1 MIRFQY
7 GLAWVL
13 LVVLVAITVFGS
25 YLMPYTI
32 SSDDK
37 VVLEHRMVD
46 GKDQIVSPPFAP
58 SQENWL
64 GTDHRGYDMLSL
76 LLNGAKYTLGFGLL
90 ITVARFV
97 FAIVVGLYSGVTG
110 RFRNVLQVLQTIT
123 TSVPPLL
130 LLFPALYMFD
140 ASFGLSMGLKPDDP
154 RITMFQII
162 LFIMAVVVGLFPLS
176 NQLAERAHF
185 FNQKEFITV
194 SRSLGASTGRIM
206 FRHILPHLRPELLYG
221 FVTELVQVLFLIGQ
235 LAVLSI
241 FVGGSEP
248 FYLDENRMEFLLLT
262 INGEWGALIA
272 YGTSYIRNYPWI
284 IASPALFLAVSVLIL
299 SYFAHVLQ
307 KRLDHPAFYQ
317 QEPFWKNKSRLAVF
331 GAVAT
336 AALLLIT
343 LMPNKSPSAVATL
356 SLNGQSSRSVVEDV
370 GLESRLKLAEELPAK
385 ASEFMQYLADNNW
398 NDAYEFLA
406 ASETEQVSTPPAPYD
421 KWLQALSSKQY
432 QFVGTGRL
440 TKAKSN
446 SPAAADLI
454 SVEVKVKNPSGQEEI
469 WALVMPG
476 TTRINEIKGGPGQS
490 LR

>member
-1 MIRFQY
+1 MMRFQY
-7 GLAWVL
+7 GLAWGLL
-13 LVVLVAITVFGS
+13 LVLVVVTVFGS

-32 SSDDK
+32 SPEDK
-37 VVLEHRMVD
+37 VTFAHRMVD

-64 GTDHRGYDMLSL
+64 GTDHRGYDMVSL

-90 ITVARFV
+90 ITVARFA
-97 FAIVVGLYSGVTG
+97 FAIVVGLYSGVSG
-110 RFRNVLQVLQTIT
+110 RFRNALRVLQTIT

-130 LLFPALYMFD
+130 LLFPALYMFN
-140 ASFGLSMGLKPDDP
+140 ASFGLSLGLKPDDP
-154 RITMFQII
+154 RIMMFQII
-162 LFIMAVVVGLFPLS
+162 LFIMVIVVGLFPLS

-206 FRHILPHLRPELLYG
+206 FRHIMPHMRPELFYG

-241 FVGGSEP
+241 YVGGSEP
-248 FYLDENRMEFLLLT
+248 LYLDENRMNYLLLT
-262 INGEWGALIA
+262 INGEWGAMIA

-284 IASPALFLAVSVLIL
+284 IAAPALFLAVSVLIL
-299 SYFAHVLQ
+299 SYFSHVLQ
-307 KRLDHPAFYQ
+307 KCLEHPAFYQ
-317 QEPFWKNKSRLAVF
+317 SEPFWKNKSRLVMV
-331 GAVAT
+331 GAGSA

-343 LMPNKSPSAVATL
+343 LVPNKSPSAVATL
-356 SLNGQSSRSVVEDV
+356 SLNGQSNRSVMEDV
-370 GLESRLKLAEELPAK
+370 GIESRLRFAEELPVK
-385 ASEFMQYLADNNW
+385 ASEFMQYLAENNW
-398 NDAYEFLA
+398 DEAENFLA
-406 ASETEQVSTPPAPYD
+406 TSKEGEVSTPPAPYD

-440 TKAKSN
+440 TKGKSN
-446 SPAAADLI
+446 SPNTRDPI

-469 WALVMPG
+469 WALIMPG
-476 TTRINEIKGGPGQS
+476 TTRINEVKGGPGQS